1 MLDIGWSEMAV
12 IMAVA
17 LVVIGP
23 KDLPRLA
30 RTIGQW
36 VRKGRSLAAE
46 FQRSIEDMAREAEL
60 EDVKKEIERVG
71 RTDLGKAI
79 ERSIDPHGEISKALD
94 PTSLETPRKPAAKPA
109 APAPSPAEAL
119 PPSAAD
125 AAVPVADGTAA
136 AAAMA
141 PSAPAAAGANGQTAE
156 AELAKVETAQVEPVK
171 AEPAK
176 VAPAKVEPAKVAPA
190 KPQPADLG

>member
-17 LVVIGP
+17 LIVIGP

-46 FQRSIEDMAREAEL
+46 FQRSLDDMAREAEL
-60 EDVKKEIERVG
+60 QDVKKEIERIG
-71 RTDLGKAI
+71 RTDLGKTI

-94 PTSLETPRKPAAKPA
+94 PTNPATPRNPADKPAVA
-109 APAPSPAEAL
+109 APASPPAANGAVPVPSPAAEPA
-119 PPSAAD
+119 
-125 AAVPVADGTAA
+125 TAPA
-136 AAAMA
+136 EV
-141 PSAPAAAGANGQTAE
+141 APAAAE
-156 AELAKVETAQVEPVK
+156 
-171 AEPAK
+171 AEPA
-176 VAPAKVEPAKVAPA
+176 PSEPAKPEPAKPEPAKPEPAKPEPAKPEPA